1 MELADMPALG
11 AGARKSVRVQVPP
24 PAPMQPQQ
32 EVGHAP
38 LEPRY
43 GGRTSLHGRVL
54 MPDPLPGPRL
64 RQVALVAH
72 DCEKTATALQETFG
86 WPDPFHDPGVGE
98 FGLTNAVF
106 PVGDTFVEVV
116 SPVQPDTTAGRY
128 LARRGSDSGYMA
140 IFQMPSLEEARRR
153 ATDLGVRVVW
163 KVDFDDIAGTH
174 LHPKDIPGA
183 IVSLDWASPTNS
195 WRWAGPAWTGTAPD
209 HPAGGIAG
217 ITVEVEEPAEAAQ
230 RWARVLGLDAE
241 VDGELALVRLDAA
254 GQSLRFVSAV
264 DGRPEGITE
273 LWLTPGLPGLPNC
286 DGPVAEIGGVRFV
299 VRAP

>member
-1 MELADMPALG
+1 
-11 AGARKSVRVQVPP
+11 
-24 PAPMQPQQ
+24 
-32 EVGHAP
+32 
-38 LEPRY
+38 
-43 GGRTSLHGRVL
+43 
-54 MPDPLPGPRL
+54 MPDSLPGPRL

-98 FGLTNAVF
+98 FGLVNAVF
-106 PVGDTFVEVV
+106 AAGDTFVEVV

-153 ATDLGVRVVW
+153 VSELGVRVVW
-163 KVDFDDIAGTH
+163 KVDLDDIAGTH
-174 LHPKDIPGA
+174 LHPKDTPGA

-195 WRWAGPAWTGTAPD
+195 WRWAGPAWTGTVPD

-217 ITVEVEEPAEAAQ
+217 ITVEVQQPAEAAR
-230 RWARVLGLDAE
+230 RWAEVLGLDAE
-241 VDGELALVRLDAA
+241 VEGGLARVRLDSAR
-254 GQSLRFVSAV
+254 QSLRFAPAI
-264 DGRPEGITE
+264 DGRAEGITE
-273 LWLTPGLPGLPNC
+273 IWLTPGLPGLAHR

-299 VRAP
+299 VRAS

>member
-1 MELADMPALG
+1 
-11 AGARKSVRVQVPP
+11 
-24 PAPMQPQQ
+24 
-32 EVGHAP
+32 
-38 LEPRY
+38 
-43 GGRTSLHGRVL
+43 

-72 DCEKTATALQETFG
+72 DCEKTAAALQERFG
-86 WPDPFHDPGVGE
+86 WPEPFHDPGVGG

-106 PVGDTFVEVV
+106 PVGDTFLEVV

-153 ATDLGVRVVW
+153 VTELGVRVVW
-163 KVDFDDIAGTH
+163 QVDLDDIAGTH

-183 IVSLDWASPTNS
+183 IVSLDWASPINS

-217 ITVEVEEPAEAAQ
+217 ITVEVEGPAVAAQ
-230 RWARVLGLDAE
+230 RWARVLGLKAQ
-241 VDGELALVRLDAA
+241 VDGGAALVRLDPV
-254 GQSLRFVSAV
+254 GQSLRFVAAV
-264 DGRPEGITE
+264 DGRADGITE
-273 LWLTPGLPGLPNC
+273 VWLTPDLPGLPNH
-286 DGPVAEIGGVRFV
+286 DGPVAEICGVRFV
-299 VRAP
+299 VGTP